1 MLVHDALHVN
11 YSEFR
16 AGISV
21 EKGAGGLYIHNDKKV
36 VIEVTTHAEGV
47 ALSIGVQEIKIQMV
61 DEK

>member
-1 MLVHDALHVN
+1 
-11 YSEFR
+11 
-16 AGISV
+16 V